1 MATLIPN
8 LKYKPT
14 DSNDQVVPGGKLYSY
29 YAGTTNPRAT
39 YSDSAGLV
47 ANTNPVILDAEG
59 EAEIW
64 LRPGSYKFILT
75 NADDEEI
82 YTIDDVRPADGG
94 GGGIVDEDYVASGY
108 SLEFEREVDVVGL
121 QNILDDI
128 YRWGYRA
135 PSLSLAASGSG
146 TREKGNAV
154 TASTLTATIGRRG
167 NDIDEVRFYLNPST
181 LLNTQTSGGGIPS
194 GGNSTYNWTGSFAD
208 TTTFRV
214 EVDDVSVES
223 KPSASATATFTY
235 LFAWY
240 GGVGAPGLNGAAI
253 AALSK
258 TVASP
263 SAAQRVDYTLT
274 VGEVPYF
281 AYPTSIAALA
291 QITDENGFDA
301 TSSFTYHSSVSI
313 TNIYGEA
320 TTYRVYERNTP
331 AGVNNSTFYTFRR

>member
-1 MATLIPN
+1 MATLLPN

-14 DSNDQVVPGGKLYSY
+14 DANDQVVPGGKLYSY
-29 YAGTTNPRAT
+29 YAGTSNPRAT
-39 YSDSAGLV
+39 YSDSAGLE
-47 ANTNPVILDAEG
+47 ANENPVRLDANG
-59 EAEIW
+59 EAEVW

-75 NADDEEI
+75 DANDVEI
-82 YTIDDVRPADGG
+82 YTIDNVKPADGG
-94 GGGIVDEDYVASGY
+94 GGGIVDDDYVAEGY
-108 SLEFEREVDVVGL
+108 SLEFDREVNVVGL
-121 QNILDDI
+121 QNIIDDI

-135 PSLSLAASGSG
+135 PSLSFSASGSG
-146 TREKGNAV
+146 TREKGNEV
-154 TASTLTATIGRRG
+154 TASSLSAVIGRRG
-167 NDIDEVRFYLNPST
+167 NNIGEVRFYLNPST
-181 LLNTQTSGGGIPS
+181 LLDTQTSGGAIPS
-194 GGNSTYNWTGSFAD
+194 GGTSSYNWTGSFDD
-208 TTTFRV
+208 TTTFRC
-214 EVDDVSVES
+214 EVDDVSVEA
-223 KPSASATATFTY
+223 KPSATATVTFTY

-258 TVASP
+258 TIASP

-274 VGEVPYF
+274 VGQVPYF

-301 TSSFTYHSSVSI
+301 TSSFIYHSSVSI
-313 TNIYGEA
+313 TNIYGET